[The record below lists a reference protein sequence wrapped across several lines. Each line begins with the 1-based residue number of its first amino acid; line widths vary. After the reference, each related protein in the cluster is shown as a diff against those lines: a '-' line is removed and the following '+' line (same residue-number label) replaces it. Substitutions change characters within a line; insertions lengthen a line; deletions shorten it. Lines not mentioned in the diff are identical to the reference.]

1 MSQAQPTFW
10 RAFLRLFIPAATQ
23 SLFFNLISIFDVLM
37 IGQLGDVPVA
47 AVGLAGQFAFLL
59 NLTLFGATGGA
70 AVYMAQYWGAR
81 DQDNLR
87 RVLGM
92 TMAMCVGTALIFA
105 FFALVF
111 PTQVLA
117 LYTQDPAVIEAG
129 ASVLRIVGWSYV
141 FSAVTTT
148 FYAGVRSTGD
158 TRLPMLVGVTFL
170 SLTTAANYVLIFG
183 EFGLPALGVRGTA
196 LGRTICTVLEC
207 LVLLGILYLR
217 RSPVAAPPA
226 QFFRF
231 NFAFVRAHIQQVFMV
246 LANEF
251 FWALGVNVNNAILAR
266 LGTSAYAA
274 YNIASTIIGFGFF
287 MTMGCATSAMIM
299 VGHAI
304 GAGDRAEAYQIA
316 RRILLVNLAGS
327 TLIGVALVLVRGW
340 VVTLYQVEETTRAAA
355 AAIILVGGL
364 FFWLRSQDG
373 IFVVGVLRGG
383 GDIRYA
389 AFLDVG
395 GLWLAAIPAVALA
408 VLVFHL
414 PPQWVYMCMLLENLV
429 KAVGGL
435 IRFLSRK
442 WIKNITVPA
451 PDPVPA

>member
-1 MSQAQPTFW
+1 MPASANDPTFW
-10 RAFLRLFIPAATQ
+10 RRFLKLFIPAATQ

-59 NLTLFGATGGA
+59 NLTIFGATGGA
-70 AVYMAQYWGAR
+70 AVYMAQYWGAK
-81 DQDNLR
+81 DQANLR

-92 TMAMCVGTALIFA
+92 TMGLCAGTAALFA

-111 PTQVLA
+111 PFQVLT
-117 LYTQDPAVIEAG
+117 LYTQDPQVIQAG

-170 SLTTAANYVLIFG
+170 CLTTAANYVLIFG
-183 EFGLPALGVRGTA
+183 EFGLPAMGVRGTA
-196 LGRTICTVLEC
+196 LGRTICTVSEC
-207 LVLLGILYLR
+207 LFLLAFLYLR
-217 RSPVAAPPA
+217 KSPVAAHPRD
-226 QFFRF
+226 FFRL
-231 NFAFVRAHIQQVFMV
+231 NLPFVRGHIQQIFTV

-251 FWALGVNVNNAILAR
+251 FWALGVNINSAILAR
-266 LGTSAYAA
+266 LGTSSYAA
-274 YNIASTIIGFGFF
+274 YNIATTIIGFGFF
-287 MTMGCATSAMIM
+287 MTMGCATSAMIL

-304 GAGDRAEAYQIA
+304 GAGKGEEAFHIA
-316 RRILLVNLAGS
+316 RRILLVNLVGS
-327 TLIGVALVLVRGW
+327 FLIGIALVLVRNW
-340 VVTLYQVEETTRAAA
+340 VVTLYQVEETTRLAAA
-355 AAIILVGGL
+355 AVILVGGL

-383 GDIRYA
+383 GDIRFA
-389 AFLDVG
+389 ALLDVG

-414 PPQWVYMCMLLENLV
+414 PVHWVYAVMLLENLV
-429 KAVGGL
+429 KAVGGFY
-435 IRFLSRK
+435 RFLTRR
-442 WIKNITVPA
+442 WIKNITVSPA
-451 PDPVPA
+451 LS

>member
-1 MSQAQPTFW
+1 M
-10 RAFLRLFIPAATQ
+10 
-23 SLFFNLISIFDVLM
+23 
-37 IGQLGDVPVA
+37 
-47 AVGLAGQFAFLL
+47 
-59 NLTLFGATGGA
+59 
-70 AVYMAQYWGAR
+70 
-81 DQDNLR
+81 NLR
-87 RVLGM
+87 RVLGL
-92 TMAMCVGTALIFA
+92 TMALCVGTAAIFA

-111 PTQVLA
+111 PIQVLA
-117 LYTQDPAVIEAG
+117 LYSQDPQVIRAG

-148 FYAGVRSTGD
+148 FYAAVRSTGN
-158 TRLPMLVGVTFL
+158 TRLPMIVGVTFL
-170 SLTTAANYVLIFG
+170 CLTTAANYILIFG
-183 EFGLPALGVRGTA
+183 LFGLPALGVRGTA

-207 LVLLGILYLR
+207 FTLLSILYLR

-231 NFAFVRAHIQQVFMV
+231 DLVFVRRHIQQIAMV

-251 FWALGVNVNNAILAR
+251 FWALGVNINNAILAR

-274 YNIASTIIGFGFF
+274 YNIANTIIGIGFF
-287 MTMGCATSAMIM
+287 MTMGCATSATIM

-304 GAGDRAEAYQIA
+304 GAGESDEAYHIA

-327 TLIGVALVLVRGW
+327 ALIGIALVLARTW
-340 VVTLYQVEETTRAAA
+340 VVTLYQVEEATRQTA

-383 GDIRYA
+383 GDIRFA
-389 AFLDVG
+389 ALLDVG
-395 GLWLAAIPAVALA
+395 GLWLAAIPGVAIA
-408 VLVFHL
+408 VLIFHL
-414 PPQWVYMCMLLENLV
+414 QPEWVYAVMLLENLV

-435 IRFLSRK
+435 IRFLSKR
-442 WIKNITVPA
+442 WIKNITVTAPA
-451 PDPVPA
+451 PLPVG